1 MDSSGEYTSTVFSS
15 YLAENG
21 IKCELTNAYTPQENG
36 VSECANQTLNNLGQ
50 LMIADAREVLQAKS
64 LPTSLWSQAICHAAW
79 IKNRTLTC
87 SLNSKTTPY
96 QVYFGR
102 KPSLATLS
110 LFGCSAFAHIQRPD
124 QSKF

>member
-1 MDSSGEYTSTVFSS
+1 MDSSGEYTSTAFSS

-36 VSECANQTLNNLGQ
+36 VSKCANWTLNNLAQ
-50 LMIADAREVLQAKS
+50 SMIADAREVLQAKS
-64 LPTSLWSQAICHAAW
+64 LPVSLWSQAVHHVAW
-79 IKNRTLTC
+79 IKNHTLTH

-102 KPSLATLS
+102 KLS
-110 LFGCSAFAHIQRPD
+110 IT
-124 QSKF
+124 